1 MATVGS
7 ILQVI
12 PATWVNEA
20 PANQY
25 PIQRSWQWTKNGV
38 DIPGAVGGVYT
49 LQTADIGST
58 ISVREVAG
66 FISESNNGSTLEIPA
81 VTATATATGVSV
93 TGSALSSLLVQPNN
107 LEYKGSF
114 LLPTQFVYEAEGM
127 SFNASGFSGQKT
139 ITATIREISGLTIFS
154 SGEFSIPT
162 LTDSDKIT
170 NLASLS
176 TLQTATLLRPS
187 SSLVDPTEGL
197 RTTSG
202 VDGSAQG
209 VTSLESKGG
218 GITSDSKYIFSY
230 LTNWITSQAYSVFY
244 RRPASLSTTGS
255 VEGPFIIIDS
265 TYQKN
270 PRWTGGNM
278 CAIPSTLVGGVNYQ
292 TALGGDFLA
301 GANGLSNIDTLSD
314 GPSAISFSSSA
325 ITAALATSHS
335 GTAQGGNATQI
346 ILASSA
352 NATPGYYVGQY
363 IVAPSACTGA
373 RRISAYDGSTRTAT
387 IEPNRVVQ
395 DGYDPY
401 WNIAT
406 PTSATTYK
414 TTPYVSG
421 RQLLGYLPNYT
432 GVGNSS
438 TPLDDGWNLSGNKF
452 PSIWGRQA
460 LAFGMAIPNGTKSLL
475 FVGYSGDGY
484 NNYGSELGHVY
495 EGTRIYD
502 PEEPSVHGY
511 PYSGKIWAYNL
522 DELAAVYANPG
533 VVGFNSVKPYAVFN
547 FSLPGAVAFASRA
560 ARGMTY
566 DPSTRLLY
574 ISQKLKDVNDGGYG
588 YGRVVVHAYLV
599 NNAVTA

>member
-1 MATVGS
+1 MA
-7 ILQVI
+7 
-12 PATWVNEA
+12 
-20 PANQY
+20 
-25 PIQRSWQWTKNGV
+25 
-38 DIPGAVGGVYT
+38 
-49 LQTADIGST
+49 
-58 ISVREVAG
+58 
-66 FISESNNGSTLEIPA
+66 
-81 VTATATATGVSV
+81 
-93 TGSALSSLLVQPNN
+93 
-107 LEYKGSF
+107 
-114 LLPTQFVYEAEGM
+114 
-127 SFNASGFSGQKT
+127 FNASGFGGQKT
-139 ITATIREISGLTIFS
+139 ITATIREIASNTIFA

-230 LTNWITSQAYSVFY
+230 LTNWNTSQSYAVFY
-244 RRPASLSTTGS
+244 RRPANLSATGS
-255 VEGPFIIIDS
+255 VDGPFTIIDP
-265 TYQKN
+265 TYQTN
-270 PRWTGGNM
+270 PRFTSGNM

-301 GANGLSNIDTLSD
+301 GVNGISNIQTISD

-335 GTAQGGNATQI
+335 GTAQGGGANTI
-346 ILASSA
+346 ILANSA

-363 IVAPSACTGA
+363 IVAPSACIGA
-373 RRISAYDGSTRTAT
+373 RRISAYDGTTRTAT
-387 IEPNRVVQ
+387 IEPNR
-395 DGYDPY
+395 DGDL
-401 WNIAT
+401 WKIAT
-406 PTSATTYK
+406 PTSSTTYR

-421 RQLLGYLPNYT
+421 RQLVGYLPNYI
-432 GVGNSS
+432 GVGSPS

-460 LAFGMAIPNGTKSLL
+460 VAFGMAIPNGTKSLL

-484 NNYGSELGHVY
+484 NNYGDRGVVY

-502 PEEPSVHGY
+502 PESPNVHGY

-547 FSLPGAVAFASRA
+547 FSLPGAGAFALRE
-560 ARGMTY
+560 ARGVTY

-599 NNAVTA
+599 NNAVVA

>member
-12 PATWVNEA
+12 PATWVNDT

-25 PIQRSWQWTKNGV
+25 PIQRTWQWTKNGV
-38 DIPGAVGGVYT
+38 DITGATGGAYT

-58 ISVREVAG
+58 ISVREVSG

-107 LEYKGSF
+107 LVYQGSF
-114 LLPTQFVYEAEGM
+114 FLPTQFVYEAEGLA
-127 SFNASGFSGQKT
+127 FNASGFGGQKT
-139 ITATIREISGLTIFS
+139 ITATIREISGLTTFS

-197 RTTSG
+197 RSSSG
-202 VDGSAQG
+202 VLTGLG
-209 VTSLESKGG
+209 VDSLECKGA
-218 GITSDSKYIFSY
+218 GITSDSKLIFSY
-230 LTNWITSQAYSVFY
+230 LSNWITTQAYSVFY
-244 RRPASLSTTGS
+244 RRPANLSTTGS
-255 VEGPFIIIDS
+255 VEGPFIIIDP
-265 TYQKN
+265 TYQTN
-270 PRWTGGNM
+270 PRWTGGSI
-278 CAIPSTLVGGVNYQ
+278 CPIPSTLVGGVNYQ
-292 TALGGDFLA
+292 TVLGGDFLA
-301 GANGLSNIDTLSD
+301 GINGLSILSTLSD

-325 ITAALATSHS
+325 ITTALATSHS

-346 ILASSA
+346 ILSSSA
-352 NATPGYYVGQY
+352 NATDGYYVGQY
-363 IVAPSACTGA
+363 IVAASACTGA
-373 RRISAYDGSTRTAT
+373 RKITAYIGSTRTAT
-387 IEPNRVVQ
+387 ISANING
-395 DGYDPY
+395 DF
-401 WNIAT
+401 WNVAT
-406 PTSATTYK
+406 PTSSTTYK

-421 RQLLGYLPNYT
+421 RQLIGYVPSTT
-432 GVGNSS
+432 GT
-438 TPLDDGWNLSGNKF
+438 TPLDNGWNLSGNKF

-460 LAFGMAIPNGTKSLL
+460 LAYGMAIPNGTKSLL

-484 NNYGSELGHVY
+484 NNYGSDLGHVY

-547 FSLPGAVAFASRA
+547 FSLPGAVAFAFRA
-560 ARGMTY
+560 ARGVTY

-574 ISQKLKDVNDGGYG
+574 ISQKLKDVSDGGYG

-599 NNAVTA
+599 NNAVAA

>member
-12 PATWVNEA
+12 PATWVNDT

-66 FISESNNGSTLEIPA
+66 FISSANNGSTLEIPA
-81 VTATATATGVSV
+81 VTATATATSVSV
-93 TGSALSSLLVQPNN
+93 TGSALSSLLVQPSN
-107 LEYKGSF
+107 LVYQGSF
-114 LLPTQFVYEAEGM
+114 LMPIQFQYEAEGM
-127 SFNASGFSGQKT
+127 AFNASGFGGQKT
-139 ITATIREISGLTIFS
+139 ITATIREVSGTIFS
-154 SGEFSIPT
+154 SGEVSIPA
-162 LTDSDKIT
+162 LRSVTD
-170 NLASLS
+170 LASISL
-176 TLQTATLLRPS
+176 LETAELLRPTP
-187 SSLVDPTEGL
+187 SLVDPTEGL

-209 VTSLESKGG
+209 PASLESKGG
-218 GITSDSKYIFSY
+218 GIASDSKYIFSY

-244 RRPASLSTTGS
+244 RRPASLSVTGS
-255 VEGPFIIIDS
+255 VEGPFTIIDP
-265 TYQKN
+265 TYQTN

-301 GANGLSNIDTLSD
+301 GANGLSNIETLSD

-325 ITAALATSHS
+325 ITATLATSHS
-335 GTAQGGNATQI
+335 GTAQGGTTNTI
-346 ILASSA
+346 RLADSA
-352 NATPGYYVGQY
+352 NDTNGYYVGQY

-373 RRISAYDGSTRTAT
+373 RRISAYVGATRTAT
-387 IEPNRVVQ
+387 IEPNRVVEV
-395 DGYDPY
+395 GYDPY
-401 WNIAT
+401 WNIAA
-406 PTSATTYK
+406 PTSSTTYK

-421 RQLLGYLPNYT
+421 RQLVGYLPYYT
-432 GVGNSS
+432 GVGGPT
-438 TPLDDGWNLSGNKF
+438 TPLDDGWQLSTNKF

-484 NNYGSELGHVY
+484 NNYGTTGGIY
-495 EGTRIYD
+495 EGTRVYD
-502 PEEPSVHGY
+502 PESPNVHGY

-547 FSLPGAVAFASRA
+547 FSLPGAGAFALRE
-560 ARGMTY
+560 ARGVTY

-574 ISQKLKDVNDGGYG
+574 ISQRLKDVSYGGYG

-599 NNAVTA
+599 NNAVVA